1 VSKWGQI
8 VRYWKGS
15 IALSTTHDYPLLR
28 QVLHSG
34 FITHSQLFQFMRLD
48 HYASSRNA
56 FNNRVLRLVKHYLL
70 IRHELPFVNREAV
83 YSISEAGASEMTSK
97 GECNAQPFDHLKS
110 SDGQGDLH
118 HSLDLNEIH
127 LALKRTG
134 TLVYWTPETE
144 VRSRNDLTAAGY
156 WKYYDAVVMVRLA
169 GQDCRFALEYERT
182 PKAAR
187 QYLSVRQ
194 RIEQETS
201 ITHFL
206 YLIPNYD
213 LLWFVADKLSE
224 CRRAVHFG
232 LLKDFLQLTLAL
244 PVRRN
249 GSPVSMTL
257 ASVLTHGRAVQTTGT
272 LWENTTV

>member
-1 VSKWGQI
+1 M
-8 VRYWKGS
+8 RYWKGS
-15 IALSTTHDYPLLR
+15 IALSTTRDYPILR
-28 QVLHSG
+28 EVLHSG
-34 FITHSQLFQFMRLD
+34 FVTHGQLLEFMRLD
-48 HYASSRNA
+48 YCTSSRNA
-56 FNNRVLRLVKHYLL
+56 FSNRVLRLVKHGLL
-70 IRHELPFVNREAV
+70 IRHELPFINREAV
-83 YSISEAGASEMTSK
+83 YTVSEAGASELAGK
-97 GECNAQPFDHLKS
+97 GECYTRSADHLKAGN
-110 SDGQGDLH
+110 GQCHLH

-134 TLVYWTPETE
+134 TLVYWTAETE
-144 VRSRNDLTAAGY
+144 IRSRNDLTAAGY
-156 WKYYDAVVMVRLA
+156 WKYYDAVVVVRLA
-169 GQDCRFALEYERT
+169 GQDYRFALEYERT

-187 QYLSVRQ
+187 QYLNVRQ

-206 YLIPNYD
+206 YLMPNSD
-213 LLWFVADKLSE
+213 LLWFVADKLSG

-257 ASVLTHGRAVQTTGT
+257 ASVLTQGRAVQTTGT
-272 LWENTTV
+272 LWEKIGV